1 MPEAPKSWYA
11 VDVIV
16 ADAAT
21 EAVEFAFNEL
31 DSLGTEIDS
40 LGKHRGEP
48 LCVTGFFDAPIETE
62 AVRMAVDE
70 SFRIHDVTTNA
81 LVSISLRAVE
91 ETDWLAEWKKHWKP
105 QDVARFTIAPSWSDV
120 AMSDRITIRIE
131 PNMAFG
137 TGTHETTQLCLNSIS
152 ELFLRDQSFLDV
164 GTGTGILAIAAAK
177 LGGRSILACDV
188 DLDSVAIARENA
200 VINGVSE
207 RIEFADGSITGET
220 AVYDFVCA
228 NLTLDVIIPILPL
241 LAEKTRKT
249 LLLSGIL
256 AEQERFAT
264 DAIKDLVFKDLR
276 IDRAGEWISII
287 AYPARSV

>member
-1 MPEAPKSWYA
+1 MPKAPKSWYA

-16 ADAAT
+16 NDAAA

-40 LGKHRGEP
+40 LDKQPGEP
-48 LCVTGFFDAPIETE
+48 LCVTGFFDAPPETE
-62 AVRMAVDE
+62 AVRTAVE
-70 SFRIHDVTTNA
+70 VSFRIHGISTDA
-81 LVSISLRAVE
+81 LVSISLRTVE
-91 ETDWLAEWKKHWKP
+91 ETDWLAEWKKHWRP
-105 QDVARFTIAPSWSDV
+105 QDVGRFTIAPSWSEV
-120 AMSDRITIRIE
+120 AISDRILIRIE

-137 TGTHETTQLCLNSIS
+137 TGTHETTQLCLNAIS
-152 ELFLRDQSFLDV
+152 ELYLPDQSFLDV
-164 GTGTGILAIAAAK
+164 GTGTGILAIAVAR

-188 DLDSVAIARENA
+188 DRDSVTIARENA
-200 VINGVSE
+200 VINGVPE
-207 RIEFADGSITGET
+207 GIEFADGSITGET

-228 NLTLDVIIPILPL
+228 NLTLDVIIPMLPL
-241 LAEKTRKT
+241 LVEKTRKT

-256 AEQERFAT
+256 AEQEQMAI
-264 DAIKDLVFKDLR
+264 DAIKGLVFKDLR